1 MPIRDQ
7 IQYRLVLQYSVP
19 KIQYFYSLYSILAD
33 KKSNLRSLN
42 SQLSSKEDFFRHW
55 HIIMS
60 LRQFFNRLS
69 SSICYYNELK
79 SVFILLSQAQF
90 LSNIIMSLRQFFIT
104 SPVNL
109 FDKNQMV
116 YQVTFS
122 ILYILLSNH
131 LE

>member
-90 LSNIIMSLRQFFIT
+90 LYHIIMSLRQFFNRFNSSFFFVKSLI
-104 SPVNL
+104 VNL
-109 FDKNQMV
+109 II
-116 YQVTFS
+116 FS
-122 ILYILLSNH
+122 IHIFFSFI
-131 LE
+131 

>member
-90 LSNIIMSLRQFFIT
+90 LYHIIMSLRQFFIT

-109 FDKNQMV
+109 FDKSQMV
-116 YQVTFS
+116 YLVTFS

>member
-42 SQLSSKEDFFRHW
+42 SQLSSKEDFFSALAH
-55 HIIMS
+55 
-60 LRQFFNRLS
+60 
-69 SSICYYNELK
+69 YNELTSIFLIG
-79 SVFILLSQAQF
+79 SVHLFAIITSSSQFFFLLSQAQF

-109 FDKNQMV
+109 FDKKPDGLSSDIF
-116 YQVTFS
+116 YS
-122 ILYILLSNH
+122 LYSLI
-131 LE
+131 